1 MLKLQYIG
9 HLIWRADSLEKTLN
23 PDAGKDWRQE
33 NRVQRMRRLDGIID
47 SMDIEQAQCLSL
59 SLSKLQEIVKDR
71 EAWHAAVHG
80 VPKSQT
86 WLSNW
91 TTTTDYFAVQLKLT
105 QYCKSIILQKTLL
118 WQYPSLGI
126 FLSFYRQAS
135 WKRSFSASTL
145 CCVVFSG
152 RLGHTDLHAGG
163 HS

>member
-80 VPKSQT
+80 VPKSRRQR
-86 WLSNW
+86 SDW
-91 TTTTDYFAVQLKLT
+91 TTKGNCRREYTENVSSEAFKHRVCSHPLGHGDL
-105 QYCKSIILQKTLL
+105 ILQPVGWQRTL
-118 WQYPSLGI
+118 PGAPHSA
-126 FLSFYRQAS
+126 FLKKLSGS
-135 WKRSFSASTL
+135 VSISA
-145 CCVVFSG
+145 G
-152 RLGHTDLHAGG
+152 
-163 HS
+163 